1 MTEESKVQINW
12 QGLGLGVQAL
22 IKSFCGDDS
31 ACCSNKAKEWVDN
44 IEKHEALLKNAYD
57 DLKKFVK
64 PQPTSE
70 SASESIATFNSEN
83 AEILTSKQLR
93 GV

>member
-1 MTEESKVQINW
+1 MTDEIEQLDGIDW

-31 ACCSNKAKEWVDN
+31 ACCSNKAKEWIDN

-64 PQPTSE
+64 PQSSSE
-70 SASESIATFNSEN
+70 LVATFNSEN